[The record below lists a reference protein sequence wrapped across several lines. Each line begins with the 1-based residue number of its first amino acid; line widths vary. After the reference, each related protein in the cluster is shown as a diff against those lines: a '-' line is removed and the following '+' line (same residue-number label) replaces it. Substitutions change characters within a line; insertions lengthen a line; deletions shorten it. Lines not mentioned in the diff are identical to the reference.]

1 MAATLILRT
10 VKGTPLTNLE
20 VDNNFSNISTYANTI
35 DANIGL
41 LASLT
46 TNETSN
52 IVAAVN
58 SIKSGNLSQFGST
71 TSAQLL
77 STISDE
83 TGTGNVV
90 FNTGPTI
97 TLPLIN
103 NIKQGYTSTAT
114 AAGTTT
120 LTSAS
125 NRYQRFTGSTTQTV
139 VLPVT
144 STLAAGV
151 VYEIENASTGNLTV
165 NSSGSNLVIT
175 IVPGVSV
182 QCMCIGTTLTTAAD
196 WDPEYNEFAG
206 ITGTGNVVLSASPT
220 LTGTLTAPAIT
231 STTTLTT
238 KKIVETVVAIGNT
251 GTAATIDL
259 SAGTVFTATLN
270 GNATLTITNAGTVS
284 SFTLVLTNDATPSRT
299 VAFAY
304 SGGTFRAPGGAVSR
318 TTTANATDVWFF
330 FTTNGGT
337 NWNYAIPMSNLS

>member
-46 TNETSN
+46 TTSTGNIVAAVNSVKSDQGNISLLTTTSTSN

-77 STISDE
+77 GTISDE
-83 TGTGNVV
+83 TGTGSLV
-90 FNTGPTI
+90 FATTPTLVTPVIGLATGTSAML
-97 TLPLIN
+97 TA
-103 NIKQGYTSTAT
+103 NIGA
-114 AAGTTT
+114 AAGNVSGNFTAGNFQ
-120 LTSAS
+120 SA
-125 NRYQRFTGSTTQTV
+125 
-139 VLPVT
+139 
-144 STLAAGV
+144 
-151 VYEIENASTGNLTV
+151 
-165 NSSGSNLVIT
+165 
-175 IVPGVSV
+175 
-182 QCMCIGTTLTTAAD
+182 
-196 WDPEYNEFAG
+196 
-206 ITGTGNVVLSASPT
+206 GNVNTASG
-220 LTGTLTAPAIT
+220 LITGTLT
-231 STTTLTT
+231 STGQLTT

-251 GTAATIDL
+251 GTAANIDL
-259 SAGTVFTATLN
+259 SLGTVFTATLN

-304 SGGTFRAPGGAVSR
+304 SGGTFRTPTGTITR
-318 TTTANATDVWFF
+318 TTTANAIDVWFF

-337 NWNYAIPMSNLS
+337 NWNYAIPMANLS

>member
-46 TNETSN
+46 TTSTGN

-58 SIKSGNLSQFGST
+58 SIKSGNLSQFGTT
-71 TSAQLL
+71 TSADLAGI
-77 STISDE
+77 ISNE
-83 TGTGNVV
+83 TGSGSLV
-90 FNTGPTI
+90 FGTGPTI
-97 TLPLIN
+97 SLPLIN
-103 NIKQGYTSTAT
+103 NIKQGYTSTVT

-125 NRYQRFTGSTTQTV
+125 NRYQRFTGVTTQTV

-144 STLAAGV
+144 STLAEGV

-165 NSSGSNLVIT
+165 NSSGGNLVVTVI
-175 IVPGVSV
+175 PGVSV

-220 LTGTLTAPAIT
+220 ISGTLT
-231 STTTLTT
+231 SSSQLTTT
-238 KKIVETVVAIGNT
+238 KIVETVVAIGNT
-251 GTAATIDL
+251 GTAANIDL
-259 SAGTVFTATLN
+259 SLGTVFTATLN

-304 SGGTFRAPGGAVSR
+304 SGGTFRAPNGSVAR

-337 NWNYAIPMSNLS
+337 NWNYSIPMTNLS

>member
-46 TNETSN
+46 TTATGNIVAAVNSVKSDQGDISLLTTTSTSN

-83 TGTGNVV
+83 TGSGSLVFATSPTLVTPNIGTPSAGVLTNATGLPIS
-90 FNTGPTI
+90 TGVSGLGAGVATFLATPSSAN
-97 TLPLIN
+97 L
-103 NIKQGYTSTAT
+103 AT
-114 AAGTTT
+114 A
-120 LTSAS
+120 
-125 NRYQRFTGSTTQTV
+125 
-139 VLPVT
+139 VT
-144 STLAAGV
+144 D
-151 VYEIENASTGNLTV
+151 E
-165 NSSGSNLVIT
+165 
-175 IVPGVSV
+175 
-182 QCMCIGTTLTTAAD
+182 
-196 WDPEYNEFAG
+196 
-206 ITGTGNVVLSASPT
+206 TGTGTLVFSATPT
-220 LTGTLTAPAIT
+220 FTGTLTAPAIT

-270 GNATLTITNAGTVS
+270 GNATLTITNPGTVS
-284 SFTLVLTNDATPSRT
+284 SFVLILTNDGSAGRT
-299 VAFAY
+299 VAFA
-304 SGGTFRAPGGAVSR
+304 GGSFKYPGGAASLAR
-318 TTTANATDVWFF
+318 TTAANAVDFWFF
-330 FTTNGGT
+330 MTPDGGT
-337 NWNYAIPMSNLS
+337 TYYGSQPIKDAKA